1 MCLSTEKRFV
11 EFFLG
16 RGELPANC
24 LNRYFLL
31 DSKTAMSVHPSR
43 RSRYEAVKKPS
54 SKLIDRF
61 QKRGKLECMSEPL
74 IRRINREQMLWRAV
88 DVEQLIGEDH
98 SARAI
103 WELVGRLDL
112 DGFYEGI
119 ECSEE
124 EGGRPAYDPRLLIS
138 LWIYAYSQGIGSA
151 REVARRCEW
160 EPALQWLT
168 GCESVNYH
176 TLSSFRVE
184 HRTELDELFTQ
195 VLGLMSAEGLITLE
209 QVVQDGT
216 KIKAQAASDSFQGEA
231 KIGEHLERARR
242 RVREMGEPDQE
253 EGASRVEQARRRAR
267 RERQQRLEQGLEEL
281 QKLRPSKPRARVS
294 VSEPEARR
302 MRQAD
307 GGIAPNY
314 NVQIS
319 ADAAQSLIVDVKV
332 TQAPND
338 SEQLAPAIGRIA
350 ARLGR
355 K

>member
-1 MCLSTEKRFV
+1 M
-11 EFFLG
+11 G
-16 RGELPANC
+16 
-24 LNRYFLL
+24 
-31 DSKTAMSVHPSR
+31 
-43 RSRYEAVKKPS
+43 
-54 SKLIDRF
+54 
-61 QKRGKLECMSEPL
+61 EPL

-98 SARAI
+98 PVRAI
-103 WELVGRLDL
+103 WDLVGRLDL
-112 DGFYEGI
+112 EGFYAGI

-124 EGGRPAYDPRLLIS
+124 EGGRPTYDPRLLIS

-168 GCESVNYH
+168 GCETVNYH
-176 TLSSFRVE
+176 TLASFRVE
-184 HRTELDELFTQ
+184 HREELDELFTQ

-231 KIGEHLERARR
+231 KIAEHLERARR
-242 RVREMGEPDQE
+242 RVREMGELEPE
-253 EGASRVEQARRRAR
+253 EGAGRVEQAQRRAR

-302 MRQAD
+302 MRQAE
-307 GGIAPNY
+307 
-314 NVQIS
+314 
-319 ADAAQSLIVDVKV
+319 AASRPTTTCKSPP
-332 TQAPND
+332 TRR
-338 SEQLAPAIGRIA
+338 SR
-350 ARLGR
+350 
-355 K
+355 